1 MRLAV
6 PPASFRELYLVA
18 RYGPDR
24 VGRKGKAIARFLS
37 RLGLNGFS
45 GGEEEFVES
54 FLSSLDKLRV
64 TEILGEASKLG
75 FLNHM
80 VLAEVAGR
88 YGLNLS
94 ASSARNLLKLL
105 RELGLVTRLR
115 SWLVYTPSLERAAL
129 AVLYSRGEAKVSELE
144 KLLGGRVRESLLKLW
159 AEGLVE
165 IEGCPRSPL
174 KGKLD
179 LPRDL
184 AKHGLE
190 YDEELIAS
198 MGLQG
203 HPRLEKFVER
213 ETGRVKYAIL
223 LRGDDRVRIVV
234 PPG

>member
-6 PPASFRELYLVA
+6 PPASVRELYLVA

-45 GGEEEFVES
+45 GGEGEFVES
-54 FLSSLDKLRV
+54 LLFSLDKLRV

-115 SWLVYTPSLERAAL
+115 SWLVYTPSLERAAP

-144 KLLGGRVRESLLKLW
+144 KLLGGRVRGSLL
-159 AEGLVE
+159 
-165 IEGCPRSPL
+165 
-174 KGKLD
+174 
-179 LPRDL
+179 
-184 AKHGLE
+184 
-190 YDEELIAS
+190 
-198 MGLQG
+198 
-203 HPRLEKFVER
+203 
-213 ETGRVKYAIL
+213 
-223 LRGDDRVRIVV
+223 
-234 PPG
+234 